1 MVKKDTMT
9 VSLAMQEIRDFV
21 NLLEPEQAE
30 ELRANL
36 TLQSYKKNTVVYD
49 YGDVPQYMYCL
60 LRGKAKV
67 VRQGIG
73 KRPQIVR
80 AMKPVDY
87 FGYRAFF
94 ARENYRT
101 VGATLEDSVI
111 CLIPMP
117 LIEHWMQTNIA
128 LSNFFVHILS
138 VYLGYSDQRLVT
150 LTQKHI
156 RGRLADSLLFLH
168 QNYGFKENSCCLN
181 VGLSR
186 EDLASLSN
194 MTTSNAIRT
203 LRSFADEGLI
213 EIDGRHIFL
222 LNIKTL
228 ENISKSGE

>member
-1 MVKKDTMT
+1 MVKKETMT
-9 VSLAMQEIRDFV
+9 VSQAMQEMHDFV
-21 NLLEPEQAE
+21 SLLEPEQAE
-30 ELRANL
+30 ELRANI
-36 TLQSYKKNTVVYD
+36 TLQNFKKNTVVYD

-73 KRPQIVR
+73 MRPQIVR

-87 FGYRAFF
+87 FGYRAYF
-94 ARENYRT
+94 AHENYVT
-101 VGATLEDSVI
+101 VGSTIEDSLI

-117 LIEHWMQTNIA
+117 LIEHWMQTNVV
-128 LSNFFVHILS
+128 LSNFFVHLLS
-138 VYLGYSDQRLVT
+138 VFLGDSDQRLVT

-168 QNYGFKENSCCLN
+168 QNYGFMENTRCLN
-181 VGLSR
+181 VGFSR

-203 LRSFADEGLI
+203 LRNFADEGLI
-213 EIDGRHIFL
+213 EIDGRQISL
-222 LNIKTL
+222 LDLNTL
-228 ENISKSGE
+228 EYISKSGE